1 MSYQGSSGKTYL
13 ISEDPHDAIATGG
26 EGSIFSIDATHVAKV
41 YLKQV
46 LSKET
51 DLEAKIRYMI
61 SHPPARILKYMSWP
75 TDALYKDGRFVGFV
89 MNKLSGYSQL
99 RDLYS
104 FSIAQSPSVDLRLLV
119 AYNLSNMVNEIH
131 NAGYVIGDFNPKNIG
146 YNDNGTVCF
155 YDNDSFQF
163 KDDKGNLFK
172 CGVNFEGYVAP
183 EVMDETES
191 LKRKLLREGKDASK
205 VQMKD
210 LEVGFTKDT
219 DRFALAVH
227 IFQLMFNGFNPYAS
241 IPSSESR
248 TRDSPTVSNAS
259 SSRIVPTAEENVKLD
274 NYCFKNGLQPKSAA
288 VPRVD
293 LYPSYITRLFSESF
307 RHLRSNEHRP
317 TAQDWIRAIS
327 RYKTDVKQCGKNKEH
342 IIWQSSPICPYCDA
356 LDRFSSITRQYTK
369 TLPTRPTPSTI
380 VATSS
385 ASGVVATTAQRKPAI
400 GFRFN
405 ATANEI
411 QQFNTLYTGRQSY
424 SNISITG
431 STLNEILRI
440 DQGIV
445 NLLSRYTL
453 DATEQS
459 ILNQCKYEISRIKQI
474 SQNPAEVLIH
484 LPENDLEN
492 KNMKIIVSCP
502 TTGATSEHSFGDVCR
517 IRLPR
522 VDMYGRILD
531 IINCTVSVQYYRRK
545 QEYKYSCDYSFYFNC
560 DYSQLFSSS
569 GPIPATTC
577 LMDVVYCNQVNGVC
591 SGGNIRRWKLVD
603 HSSGNAIVNQ
613 NSTRT
618 PLNYDEIKKD
628 NPKLFFAI
636 GIIGLIVFFAFI
648 WHMCNVSE
656 NIIWS
661 WKNTWERN
669 PYGEW
674 IYEPYYFG
682 TFGLLSVLVGA
693 ILIAIASFISC
704 DDNSVHAIYLGI
716 VGGIGILLW
725 GIISIFWNQFW
736 PILLTAVICVLYLM
750 VVNPF
755 DKIINNKF

>member
-51 DLEAKIRYMI
+51 DLEAKICYMI
-61 SHPPARILKYMSWP
+61 SHPPARILKYMAWP
-75 TDALYKDGRFVGFV
+75 TDALYKDDRFVGFV

-119 AYNLSNMVNEIH
+119 AFNLSNMVNEIH
-131 NAGYVIGDFNPKNIG
+131 NAGYIIGDFNPKNIG
-146 YNDNGTVCF
+146 YSDNGTVCF

-183 EVMDETES
+183 EVMDETDS
-191 LKRKLLREGKDASK
+191 LKHKLRMEGKDDSN

-210 LEVGFTKDT
+210 LEIGFTNDT

-241 IPSSESR
+241 IPSSENR
-248 TRDSPTVSNAS
+248 IRDSPTVSNAS

-288 VPRVD
+288 VPRAD
-293 LYPSYITRLFSESF
+293 LYPSYITRLFSDSF

-317 TAQDWIRAIS
+317 TAQDWIRVIS

-356 LDRFSSITRQYTK
+356 LDRFSSITKQYTK
-369 TLPTRPTPSTI
+369 SLPTRPTPSTI
-380 VATSS
+380 VATPS
-385 ASGVVATTAQRKPAI
+385 ASGVVATTAPRKPAI
-400 GFRFN
+400 GFRLN

-411 QQFNTLYTGRQSY
+411 QQFNTLYTNRQSY
-424 SNISITG
+424 SNIAINGLSLG
-431 STLNEILRI
+431 EILKL

-445 NLLSRYTL
+445 SLLSRYTL

-459 ILNQCKYEISRIKQI
+459 ILNQCQYEISRIKQI
-474 SQNPAEVLIH
+474 SQNPAEVLIY

-492 KNMKIIVSCP
+492 KNMKILVSCP

-517 IRLPR
+517 IGLPR
-522 VDMYGRILD
+522 VDLYGRILD
-531 IINCTVSVQYYRRK
+531 RIDCKVSVQYYRK
-545 QEYKYSCDYSFYFNC
+545 NQWYKYYCEYSFYFNC
-560 DYSQLFSSS
+560 DYSQLFSGTSS
-569 GPIPATTC
+569 NLNTSC
-577 LMDVVYCNQVNGVC
+577 SLDVVYCKDINEVH
-591 SGGNIRRWKLVD
+591 SGRKNRRWKLVD
-603 HSSGNAIVNQ
+603 HS
-613 NSTRT
+613 NSNNLLNKTSKRV
-618 PLNYDEIKKD
+618 PLKSYEINNL
-628 NPKLFFAI
+628 NPKLF
-636 GIIGLIVFFAFI
+636 
-648 WHMCNVSE
+648 NS
-656 NIIWS
+656 
-661 WKNTWERN
+661 
-669 PYGEW
+669 
-674 IYEPYYFG
+674 
-682 TFGLLSVLVGA
+682 
-693 ILIAIASFISC
+693 ILIAS
-704 DDNSVHAIYLGI
+704 LI
-716 VGGIGILLW
+716 VYVAFVLYMCSLSYDIVWWYNYGGEPTFFGIL
-725 GIISIFWNQFW
+725 GIISIIIGIIVLIFASFSEWFYSHGPWLNVLLVGGVGILFWGVVTIYWNQFW
-736 PILLTAVICVLYLM
+736 PISLTALVSTFY
-750 VVNPF
+750 F
-755 DKIINNKF
+755 SIITQL